1 MNNEDNWSSFIIIL
15 LLIILFSF
23 NYYSYGKFVCP
34 TCPTC
39 PPIKECLSC
48 PVPSSQGL
56 INYIINTFMNDI
68 SKATNTKYD
77 EYLNKYFILNIPF
90 TTDKPKELFFD
101 KVKKQIN
108 LRYLLEP
115 NNIIYLNLSTDDKD
129 KFQKKFNTGIIP
141 NPLFIIKGMDFIF
154 GFQNDPSILKV
165 FIDQTLF

>member
-68 SKATNTKYD
+68 SKATNTKYEHTWESNPRPSD
-77 EYLNKYFILNIPF
+77 IMHAIYRCATGTLYVQYL
-90 TTDKPKELFFD
+90 
-101 KVKKQIN
+101 
-108 LRYLLEP
+108 
-115 NNIIYLNLSTDDKD
+115 
-129 KFQKKFNTGIIP
+129 
-141 NPLFIIKGMDFIF
+141 
-154 GFQNDPSILKV
+154 
-165 FIDQTLF
+165 